1 MADVLKRDLNFDS
14 EDLPGAGAAGGLG
27 AGAAAFL
34 NAELRSGI
42 DIVLDELGFDKFAAN
57 ADVVITG
64 EGRFD
69 SQSTNGKVMSGVCK
83 RAAKAGA
90 KVYAVCG
97 CASNDADPAALGIDK
112 LFVSSDGTHSM
123 DELRLSCRRELFA
136 AASVLAEEIIKFD

>member
-1 MADVLKRDLNFDS
+1 M
-14 EDLPGAGAAGGLG
+14 
-27 AGAAAFL
+27 
-34 NAELRSGI
+34 
-42 DIVLDELGFDKFAAN
+42 DEFGFDKFAAN

-69 SQSTNGKVMSGVCK
+69 SQSANGKVMSGVCK